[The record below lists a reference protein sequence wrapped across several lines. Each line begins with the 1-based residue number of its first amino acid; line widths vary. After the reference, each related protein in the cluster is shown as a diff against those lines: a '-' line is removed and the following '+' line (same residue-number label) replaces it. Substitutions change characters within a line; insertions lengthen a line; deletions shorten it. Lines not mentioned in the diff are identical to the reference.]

1 MKNLKPYLI
10 LLIFVYLI
18 QSFILM
24 QINCNNW
31 NQKDREIVILLFFIF
46 IIPIFLY
53 TQINKLK

>member
-1 MKNLKPYLI
+1 MKNLKPYLTR
-10 LLIFVYLI
+10 LIFVYLI

-31 NQKDREIVILLFFIF
+31 NQKDREIVIILFFIL
-46 IIPIFLY
+46 IIPTFFD